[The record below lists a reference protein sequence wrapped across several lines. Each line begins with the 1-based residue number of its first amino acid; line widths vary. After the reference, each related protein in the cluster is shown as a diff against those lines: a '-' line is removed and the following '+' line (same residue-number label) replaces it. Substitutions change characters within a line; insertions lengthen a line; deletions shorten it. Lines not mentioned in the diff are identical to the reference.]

1 MANQMATELLALG
14 LHPVLLGRQGDG
26 LKRPLHKQWQ
36 TAACDAADAAGWPA
50 GHNVGIRC
58 GRQPSGRCLL
68 VFDFDAEA
76 ERVFPTWRAAAEQII
91 GQTPVV
97 VSSGRGYHLY
107 LYTPVEMG
115 SRTLAAR
122 RVAQNGR
129 SRLLKFI
136 ETIGRQKQVVAA
148 GGRHPNGR
156 YYRFISGGGYA
167 DIPAV
172 SVKQLADLTALA
184 RSYDERPSPSAAL
197 TRKPACQKPA
207 GLRSCLDYARR
218 FLGAAEQVEPNGD
231 IRFLGHG
238 GLLVTADGRGWY
250 AFSDDTGGGLAELI
264 AWHRRQMPAGEE
276 V

>member
-36 TAACDAADAAGWPA
+36 TAACDAADAARWPA

-58 GRQPSGRCLL
+58 GRQPNGRSLL

-76 ERVFPTWRAAAEQII
+76 ERVFPAWRAAAEQII
-91 GQTPVV
+91 GCEPVA

-122 RVAQNGR
+122 RATQNGR

-136 ETIGRQKQVVAA
+136 ETIGCRKQVVAA
-148 GGRHPNGR
+148 GSRHPNGR
-156 YYRFISGGGYA
+156 RYRFISGGGYG
-167 DIPAV
+167 DIPAI

-184 RSYDERPSPSAAL
+184 RSFDERPAAAAPAANG
-197 TRKPACQKPA
+197 TRRKPA
-207 GLRSCLDYARR
+207 GLGSCLDYARR
-218 FLGAAEQVEPNGD
+218 FLDAAEQVEPNGD
-231 IRFLGHG
+231 IRFLGYG

-250 AFSDDTGGGLAELI
+250 AFSEDTGGGLAELI
-264 AWHRRQMPAGEE
+264 AWHRRQMPAGEG